1 MSRVWQSNR
10 CSGWMNIDTDALE
23 RNLMVIK
30 KLQKMNDSEL
40 EAFME
45 EFVKTLGD
53 KRMNPNKLSFFL
65 QLLIQMDPRLAK
77 RFMEAVS
84 EQEKDE
90 PNGQ

>member
-1 MSRVWQSNR
+1 
-10 CSGWMNIDTDALE
+10 MNIDTDALE
-23 RNLMVIK
+23 RNLTVIK

-53 KRMNPNKLSFFL
+53 RDMNPNKLSFFL

-84 EQEKDE
+84 EKDAE
-90 PNGQ
+90 NE